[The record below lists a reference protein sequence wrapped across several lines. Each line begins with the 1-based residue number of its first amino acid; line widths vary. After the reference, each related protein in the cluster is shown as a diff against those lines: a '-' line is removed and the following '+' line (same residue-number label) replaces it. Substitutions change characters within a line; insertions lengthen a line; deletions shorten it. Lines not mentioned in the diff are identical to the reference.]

1 MTENE
6 MTFEEAYRRLE
17 SIVENLEKGESTLEE
32 ALKAFEEGMKLAQFC
47 TEKLSQAE
55 ARLKKLIKT
64 ENGTFRLEPLE

>member
-17 SIVENLEKGESTLEE
+17 AIVESLEKGDSTLEE
-32 ALKAFEEGMKLAQFC
+32 GLKAFEEGMKLAQFC

-55 ARLKKLIKT
+55 ARLKKLIKE
-64 ENGTFRLEPLE
+64 ENGTFHLEPLE